1 MDAAVRPVLLDV
13 AIFFVKSTEIALI
26 RTSYQHGC
34 AAPTYVVL

>member
-13 AIFFVKSTEIALI
+13 AIFFKSTEIALI

-34 AAPTYVVL
+34 TAPTYVVL